1 MRWSRSGTVG
11 AVCSALALLG
21 ACAPVHDWRDVRVA
35 NGMLRAQ
42 LPCKPATQVRK
53 VSLAGQPVSL
63 SLHACSAGGQTWAL
77 AWTDVQNPLQVGP
90 ALRELRATAAANVGA
105 ATTVA
110 LPLQVPGATPHA
122 DSVRLGLQ
130 GQRPDG
136 RPVREQ
142 VAMFVFGTV
151 VAQATVLGE
160 ELPED
165 AVETFFAA
173 LRAGP

>member
-21 ACAPVHDWRDVRVA
+21 ACTPVHDWRDVRVA
-35 NGMLRAQ
+35 NGVLRAQ

-77 AWTDVQNPLQVGP
+77 AWSDVQDPMRVGP
-90 ALRELRATAAANVGA
+90 ALRDLRAAAAANVGA
-105 ATTVA
+105 APPVG

-130 GQRPDG
+130 GQMPDG

-142 VAMFVFGTV
+142 VALFVHGTV
-151 VAQATVLGE
+151 VVQATVLGE
-160 ELPED
+160 ELPAD